1 MVRIMAERSYRPAL
15 RPEYS
20 LVLRAD
26 LAPDVPKHGH
36 SRERD
41 DEEDDKQARR
51 PDNGPLRE

>member
-1 MVRIMAERSYRPAL
+1 VVRITAERSYRPAL

-26 LAPDVPKHGH
+26 LASDVPKHGQ

-41 DEEDDKQARR
+41 DEQDDKQASR
-51 PDNGPLRE
+51 PDNDPLRE

>member
-1 MVRIMAERSYRPAL
+1 LYRNAI

-26 LAPDVPKHGH
+26 LAPDVLKHGQ

-51 PDNGPLRE
+51 PDNDPLRE